1 MKKNINILFFGFL
14 ILFFFFY
21 FGGFKFFR
29 NISESPGDDKYLF
42 LFSEV
47 MNLVKTDYVEEL
59 NPLLKYPGA
68 FSSLVSGVDDY
79 SSYLDE
85 RKSRTFRLYQQ
96 GNYYGIGVYGIKKN
110 NYFYITDI
118 IPDSPALK
126 AGLKIGD
133 IIRYVNGNSLYAL
146 SYWDMFLSMISEKS
160 IPFTLICLKKN
171 SENLQTLTI
180 NPIFISRTVKF
191 RKLSR
196 DIQLISLMR
205 LDTMS
210 VAQIKA
216 RMTEYKNSKWI
227 IDLRRYSGGDFKS
240 FLEVSN
246 IFVHENVFLS
256 IETKNGKINLLVGS
270 DNGPGYDCVFIIN
283 ASTILYSELLAHI
296 LKLTNAILIGE
307 ETSGFVPR
315 LKQFYLDDGTSV
327 VLNTGIYKL
336 MNNPILGTGVKPM
349 YERKT
354 IEDNALFSACISI
367 LGDHK

>member
-191 RKLSR
+191 RKLSQ

-240 FLEVSN
+240 FLEVSK
-246 IFVHENVFLS
+246 IFVHENIFLS

-270 DNGPGYDCVFIIN
+270 DNDPGYDCVFIIN
-283 ASTILYSELLAHI
+283 ASTVLYSELLAHI
-296 LKLTNAILIGE
+296 LKLTNATLIGE